1 MSYPNQYILLVLFLL
16 FISIYYFMP
25 CNECDEYY
33 VNSKQRQKN
42 KKVYETEKELDDI
55 EMVSKQTDF
64 ITVNTPSSDCSNYIY
79 FNNQNKRNM
88 FNVGKIQPQSPR
100 QIIRNVIPTLS
111 VQENE

>member
-1 MSYPNQYILLVLFLL
+1 MSYNQYILVALLLL

-33 VNSKQRQKN
+33 VNTKKEKN
-42 KKVYETEKELDDI
+42 EKVYETEKELDDVDT
-55 EMVSKQTDF
+55 VSKQIDF

-79 FNNQNKRNM
+79 FNSQSKRNM

-100 QIIRNVIPTLS
+100 QIIQNTAPTLS